1 VSTSPEIRV
10 LPTPQELFQAAAEQF
25 VELANEAISN
35 RGRFAVALSGGS
47 TPKTLYALLA
57 ERFASSV
64 DWQKTFFFWGDE
76 RHVPP
81 DHAESNFRMAYE
93 AMLSKLPIPTENIF
107 RVRAEEADA
116 NPAAEEYEQTLKQF
130 FQVRPG
136 EFPRFDLIH
145 LGMGPD
151 GHTASLFPG
160 TQALRERTRW
170 VVANW
175 MEKFQTF
182 RITLTLPVLNNARCV
197 TFLVT
202 GSEKAGTLHQVLERT
217 ATGSE
222 FPSNLIQ
229 PSNGKVVWMVD
240 KAAAARLS
248 TDLRAGSNP

>member
-10 LPTPQELFQAAAEQF
+10 FATPQELFQAAAEQF
-25 VELANEAISN
+25 LELANEAISN
-35 RGRFAVALSGGS
+35 RGRFATALSGGS
-47 TPKTLYALLA
+47 TPKGLYAMLA
-57 ERFASSV
+57 EKFASSL
-64 DWQKTFFFWGDE
+64 DWRKTFFFWGDE

-81 DHAESNFRMAYE
+81 DHPESNFRMARD
-93 AMLSKLPIPTENIF
+93 AMLSRLPIPAENVF

-116 NPAAEEYEQTLKQF
+116 NGAAEEYERTLLQF
-130 FQVRPG
+130 FQVKPG

-175 MEKFQTF
+175 LEKFQTF
-182 RITLTLPVLNNARCV
+182 RITLTLPVLNKARCV

-202 GSEKAGTLHQVLERT
+202 GSEKAGTLQQVLQG
-217 ATGSE
+217 TGSE
-222 FPSNLIQ
+222 FPANLIH
-229 PSNGKVVWMVD
+229 PVNGKLLWMVD
-240 KAAAARLS
+240 RAAAARLS
-248 TDLRAGSNP
+248 PDLEAGSKR